1 MLDRT
6 TGKIASVTNRTSASA
21 YLLCHLTLLL
31 SLFQKQGMEISSSI
45 EEEIQEMMKREEWD
59 ETKLIF
65 KTKVHNTNERII
77 YLERSETYIK

>member
-1 MLDRT
+1 M
-6 TGKIASVTNRTSASA
+6 
-21 YLLCHLTLLL
+21 

-77 YLERSETYIK
+77 YLERSETYIKW